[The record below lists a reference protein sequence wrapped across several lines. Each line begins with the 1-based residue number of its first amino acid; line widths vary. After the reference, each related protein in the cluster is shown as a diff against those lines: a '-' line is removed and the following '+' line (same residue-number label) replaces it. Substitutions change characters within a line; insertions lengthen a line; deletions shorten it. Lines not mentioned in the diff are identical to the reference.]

1 MGWGGGKEVREGR
14 KKGRGRMMMKGDDDG
29 VEVDEFV
36 FVYVTTTSTRN
47 PQLTTSEDIIIDI
60 IKGNLDP

>member
-1 MGWGGGKEVREGR
+1 
-14 KKGRGRMMMKGDDDG
+14 MKGEDDG

-36 FVYVTTTSTRN
+36 FVHVTTTSTRN
-47 PQLTTSEDIIIDI
+47 PQLTTSKYIIIDI